1 MSRARAITAGF
12 AALLA
17 ASLIALG
24 GCAVTKTSNIEQY
37 QTEAEALATSIV
49 ELVPAGAEVL
59 PWNSAVATGGGTPDA
74 DVWWQVAQAINTP
87 EGVENGAEAAGEA
100 ITQGLEADGWESKQ
114 LDRSDAQRAVIGFK
128 RDDADGGH
136 WYVELRYRLG
146 ETGRGVDFLVVSP
159 PTDAP

>member
-1 MSRARAITAGF
+1 M
-12 AALLA
+12 
-17 ASLIALG
+17 
-24 GCAVTKTSNIEQY
+24 TKTSNIEQY

-49 ELVPAGAEVL
+49 ELVPAG
-59 PWNSAVATGGGTPDA
+59 A

-128 RDDADGGH
+128 RDDAEGGN